1 MRLIAFVLAAAVAG
15 IVSGPAAAQAM
26 ERIRLCQPGVRNR
39 LPGRSEHPRGGEVRG
54 LPGKMVPATI
64 YSLNHNKSLLKVTV
78 IDGRD
83 ANLNED
89 AVIRHHVAKL
99 TQGGQVT
106 FDYPP
111 PHLPDLWPADERR
124 AAQSRARSRRPCCSS
139 PMSASTWSKAQGM
152 RGGEDFDLI
161 KFQQSLTFD
170 RNVRNR
176 TEQQVAAM
184 MAACKGGVAGND
196 RPGNP
201 AGSGRSALQPRL
213 SS

>member
-1 MRLIAFVLAAAVAG
+1 MRLIALVLAAAVAG
-15 IVSGPAAAQAM
+15 IVSGTAAAQANWKEYGFANM
-26 ERIRLCQPGVRNR
+26 GFGIAFPADPNIQ
-39 LPGRSEHPRGGEVRG
+39 EVEKFEA

-64 YSLNHNKSLLKVTV
+64 YSLRSNNVLLKVTV

-99 TQGGQVT
+99 TQGGRVT
-106 FDYPP
+106 FDF
-111 PHLPDLWPADERR
+111 PHRIYRIYGRQMSVER
-124 AAQSRARSRRPCCSS
+124 AAQRTLTQAVLFFANERLYLVE
-139 PMSASTWSKAQGM
+139 STRM
-152 RGGEDFDLI
+152 PGGEDFDLI

-201 AGSGRSALQPRL
+201 AGLDDPRC
-213 SS
+213 SRD